1 MLLLLLP
8 EVTESVN
15 VVDAVVLPDVP
26 VTVIVKAPVVAVLLA
41 VSVSTLE
48 VAEDVGLNEA
58 VTPLGRP
65 DTVNATLPVNP
76 PVSATVMVSVPLAP
90 CLTLSEDADGVRL
103 NPDVDPL
110 TVMANAWVLLHE
122 LVLVYVAVYVL
133 TPVLNGMLLI

>member
-1 MLLLLLP
+1 VLLLLP
-8 EVTESVN
+8 EEATERVK
-15 VVDAVVLPDVP
+15 VVLAVVAPDVP

-48 VAEDVGLNEA
+48 LVVDVGLNEA

-65 DTVNATLPVNP
+65 DTVNATLPVNV
-76 PVSATVMVSVPLAP
+76 PVSFTVIVSVPLAP

-133 TPVLNGMLLI
+133 TPVLSGMLLI